1 MPLVF
6 RYVDKNLEIQERFV
20 KFIHCDS
27 GITDQ
32 ALQDKITNY
41 LTNKLMF
48 DVANCKSQCYDGALN
63 MAGQYSGLATHISWI
78 NPLAIYTHFAF
89 STKIGNFINT
99 PKRQLLLEQMIR
111 KFCPAVKI
119 MSEFVLRVTP
129 TIVTLCC

>member
-27 GITDQ
+27 GIIDQ

-41 LTNKLMF
+41 LTNELKF

-63 MAGQYSGLATHISWI
+63 MAGQYSGLATHVSGI

-89 STKIGNFINT
+89 CTKIGNFINT

-111 KFCPAVKI
+111 KFYLAVKI
-119 MSEFVLRVTP
+119 MSRFVLRVTP